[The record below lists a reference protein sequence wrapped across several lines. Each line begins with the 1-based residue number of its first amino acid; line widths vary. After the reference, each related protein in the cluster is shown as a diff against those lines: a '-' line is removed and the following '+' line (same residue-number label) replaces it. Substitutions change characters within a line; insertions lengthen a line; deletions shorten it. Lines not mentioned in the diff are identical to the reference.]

1 VDLESFGGRL
11 YRLRREWGYTQTE
24 LADKLGTTRGCIAN
38 WEKGRRRPRGKLER
52 IAFLLGVSTDYLNG
66 KIGLEEEISRWDQKE
81 QKHENYLDLS
91 LLEPRQKQSV
101 VDYYRYLIANQEQD
115 AVHSQMKE
123 KLGKKQAAYAAEME
137 G

>member
-1 VDLESFGGRL
+1 MDLESFGGRL